1 MAYKNNEI
9 PLDNT
14 VADGNNQ
21 IPLDNTNPTIKNERG
36 MFVSK
41 TDLSEEYN
49 STHDEEQPVLP
60 QYTRR
65 DVTKNWNDF
74 QPSSQEENHFI
85 H

>member
-14 VADGNNQ
+14 VADEHNQ

-41 TDLSEEYN
+41 TDLSE
-49 STHDEEQPVLP
+49 
-60 QYTRR
+60 
-65 DVTKNWNDF
+65 
-74 QPSSQEENHFI
+74 
-85 H
+85 